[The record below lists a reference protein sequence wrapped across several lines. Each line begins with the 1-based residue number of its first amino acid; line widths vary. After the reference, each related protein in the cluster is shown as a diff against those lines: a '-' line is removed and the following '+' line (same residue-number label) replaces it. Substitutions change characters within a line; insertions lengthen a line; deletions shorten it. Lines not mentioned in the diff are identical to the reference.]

1 MSVDHL
7 NGNHETFIGQF
18 IKWTISGELPIGLES
33 HQDSL
38 FWSNRPL
45 FSEGYCERPCSYS
58 FIHKYWCRDEFWRG
72 QDVLAILT
80 QNGAHTNFDQDQALK
95 FFQWGCNPN
104 NLCLVN
110 VQTAGGVKREQYLFV
125 TWCVYPNPDLG
136 RSRCPINGRE
146 KQEQKFAKNCF
157 IITSNQIP
165 IRFCQ
170 APGPQSLKPKLGNR
184 HSFL

>member
-1 MSVDHL
+1 MLSQCPN
-7 NGNHETFIGQF
+7 NGRWEERA
-18 IKWTISGELPIGLES
+18 K
-33 HQDSL
+33 DA
-38 FWSNRPL
+38 R
-45 FSEGYCERPCSYS
+45 FSAYFS

-170 APGPQSLKPKLGNR
+170 ASSPRSPIPKTKTGEQTLFSIIERLGNISTNMR
-184 HSFL
+184 FWFSSSIKAGFI